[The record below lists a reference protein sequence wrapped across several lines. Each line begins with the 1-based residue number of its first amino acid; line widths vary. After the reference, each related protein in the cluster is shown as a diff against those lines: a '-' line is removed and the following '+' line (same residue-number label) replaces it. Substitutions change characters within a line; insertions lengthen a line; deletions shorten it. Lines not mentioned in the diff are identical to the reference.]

1 MTDQTPEATTWFG
14 ISRSGLPQVFLM
26 PGELYCATEPTVV
39 TTALGSCVAVCLIA
53 RDTGLAG
60 INHFLLPR
68 GGASPRYGDFAID
81 RLIGELGGLGVRRA
95 VLNAKVFGG
104 AAVLQP
110 SASDFNVGLQ
120 NIDVALARLEHHRI
134 PIVASRIGGT
144 TGLAIRLF
152 TRTGRVL
159 VKRIDPAMRRWE

>member
-1 MTDQTPEATTWFG
+1 MTDQTPEATTWFR
-14 ISRSGLPQVFLM
+14 IFRSGLPQVFLM

-39 TTALGSCVAVCLIA
+39 TTVLGSCVAVCLIDRKA
-53 RDTGLAG
+53 GLGG

-68 GGASPRYGDFAID
+68 GGASPRYGVFAID
-81 RLIGELGGLGVRRA
+81 HLIGECRNLGVRHA
-95 VLNAKVFGG
+95 TLEAKVFGG

-152 TRTGRVL
+152 TGTGRVL
-159 VKRIDPAMRRWE
+159 VKRIDPALRAED